1 MREIISSVTSR
12 GQVTIP
18 ARVRRHLGVDTPD
31 KIAFVL
37 GDDGTA
43 IIKSYGLTMMD
54 LEATLPALPGASD
67 DFDKEIAEAKDE
79 AADRRM
85 AKMQRQ

>member
-1 MREIISSVTSR
+1 MREIISSVTTR

-18 ARVRRHLGVDTPD
+18 ARVRRHLGVATPD

-43 IIKSYGLTMMD
+43 IIKSLGLTMMD

-67 DFDKEIAEAKDE
+67 DFDKEIAEAKDD
-79 AADRRM
+79 AADRGM